1 MVNGVSVADIMLE
14 FWKENRSAIEGVN
27 NEAGSK
33 GVPGAHTD
41 ATHKVRQ
48 AISSVNPYNPV

>member
-1 MVNGVSVADIMLE
+1 MANGLSIVYIDT
-14 FWKENRSAIEGVN
+14 
-27 NEAGSK
+27 EAGSK

-48 AISSVNPYNPV
+48 AISSVNPYNPVK

>member
-1 MVNGVSVADIMLE
+1 MANGLSVADILLE
-14 FWKENRSAIEGVN
+14 FWKENGSAIEGVN
-27 NEAGSK
+27 KEAGSK

>member
-14 FWKENRSAIEGVN
+14 FWKENRSVIEGVN
-27 NEAGSK
+27 KEAGSK

-48 AISSVNPYNPV
+48 AISTVNP